1 MMRLHL
7 RSLAV
12 ITEQLSDGDLQT
24 LVDLLARLAQP
35 ASAEYL
41 A

>member
-12 ITEQLSDGDLQT
+12 VTEPLSDDDLRT
-24 LVDLLARLAQP
+24 LVDLLGRLAQP
-35 ASAEYL
+35 ASVELPA
-41 A
+41 